1 MYAQPMNRFLLN
13 SMAAFMLL
21 ALIVVL
27 FNAWVDPYAI
37 YRYRIADAQRMSRFP
52 LVLMMRVSKPWQVV
66 QARPTTAIIGSS
78 RSAAIRPRS
87 GRWDESVSMNLS
99 LPGITLYEMRRMIEH
114 AHAHGPLSELVIGLE
129 YETFITGDYKT
140 GLGFAE
146 GRMGGAS
153 PEFVLQAARDL
164 RDTLLTTNV
173 LAHSAGVLSDDKP
186 ARTFFYPDGSWQ
198 NTSNIWRG
206 KSGYVSVGKNLIRLA
221 TAESEVLQD
230 SLVEF
235 ENLLRYCY
243 SQGIVTHLYL
253 SPEHLFLTDLRRS
266 LGFDQEWKKFHRQI
280 LQINMELA
288 AKFNRAPYPIW
299 GFNHIEGIVDEP
311 LHRGVGT
318 GKDWFRDGIHFNRD
332 MGKLLM
338 TQMLESQD
346 LPGMELNTRTIDQY
360 FATIERL
367 RLKFVQGQAR
377 NINHY
382 RKAIGVETTLL
393 SKELKIEGP
402 S

>member
-1 MYAQPMNRFLLN
+1 MFAQPMNRFLLN

-21 ALIVVL
+21 ALVVVL

-37 YRYRIADAQRMSRFP
+37 YRYRSADALRMSRFP

-78 RSAAIRPRS
+78 RSAAIRPGS
-87 GRWDESVSMNLS
+87 GRWDDSASMNLS
-99 LPGITLYEMRRMIEH
+99 MPGITLYEMRRMIEH

-146 GRMGGAS
+146 GRMGAGS
-153 PEFVLQAARDL
+153 PEFALQAVRDL

-173 LAHSAGVLSDDKP
+173 LAHSADVLSNDK
-186 ARTFFYPDGSWQ
+186 AATTFFYPDGSWQ

-206 KSGYVSVGKNLIRLA
+206 RSGYVSVGKNLIRLA
-221 TAESEVLQD
+221 NAEPEVLQD

-235 ENLLRYCY
+235 GNLLRYCY
-243 SQGIVTHLYL
+243 SQGIVTHLYI

-266 LGFDQEWKKFHRQI
+266 LGFAQEWEKFHRQI
-280 LQINMELA
+280 IQLNIDLA
-288 AKFNRAPYPIW
+288 AKFNQAPYPIW

-332 MGKLLM
+332 LGKVLM
-338 TQMLESQD
+338 AQMLEGQD
-346 LPGMELNTRTIDQY
+346 LPGMELGPRTIDQY
-360 FATIERL
+360 FAIIERL
-367 RLKFVQGQAR
+367 RLKFVQAQAS

-382 RKAIGVETTLL
+382 RKAIGVKTPLL
-393 SKELKIEGP
+393 SKDLQIDGP
-402 S
+402 N